1 MSADVTIDEVKRRA
15 EVAGVRIREDR
26 WEMVRALVAD
36 ALRPIRRLDS
46 RAIATLEPAG
56 TFDASGGG
64 AAQEGTG
71 AASGGAR

>member
-1 MSADVTIDEVKRRA
+1 MSGDVTLDEVKRRA

-26 WEMVRALVAD
+26 WGMVLSLVAE

-56 TFDASGGG
+56 TFDASSGEGERRDPG
-64 AAQEGTG
+64 AAP
-71 AASGGAR
+71 GGAR